1 MLATGRHRVQLR
13 FPTRRKAFL
22 LPHRVMAQSPD
33 PANF

>member
-1 MLATGRHRVQLR
+1 MLASISHRLQLR